1 MNRESSSA
9 IMTTTV
15 VLCLIGLLNVILGI
29 VAVISGAFP
38 DAEGKPVAPPIGV
51 GSIFFGLVL
60 LAAGALWILAGVGY
74 ISRKE
79 WGNLLAL
86 YIAPVIGVVNIIGV
100 LGPWGFTVSIG
111 WAALSAV
118 AAMAGIWYLSRKE
131 LASFFLIAVAEHA
144 IIVVVFA
151 MLIYAGQVA
160 ESQDEGLM
168 LVSMEEMEPPEPVPL
183 EVIPEERAVLKPPIM
198 PKIEIGQDMAVTDPG
213 PEIEDVALPVPK
225 TAVRI
230 TAGADTIL
238 RPYERR
244 ERDQR
249 DRDTVSTVDVESV
262 LDSSDKPSLEIGS
275 SGVAKDSSEVVIARP
290 PDSLRD
296 DSAPPDERI
305 GPSDEVARPSFVR
318 NITGE
323 IAGRRVVFWP
333 KPPEEY
339 KGTGGGS
346 ATVKFWVDPAG
357 SVIRVEISKKAGSP
371 NLDTMA
377 TEYVKEIRFVA
388 LPGNVQHRNQWGTIV
403 IDFELTRK
411 NG

>member
-1 MNRESSSA
+1 MEVNRESSSA
-9 IMTTTV
+9 ITATTV

-29 VAVISGAFP
+29 AAVISGAFP
-38 DAEGKPVAPPIGV
+38 SAEGKPVAPPIGV

-60 LAAGALWILAGVGY
+60 LAAGAFWILAGIGY
-74 ISRKE
+74 LMRRE
-79 WGNLLAL
+79 WGTPLAL
-86 YIAPVIGVVNIIGV
+86 YIAPVIGVVNVIGV
-100 LGPWGFTVSIG
+100 LGLWGFTVSIG

-151 MLIYAGQVA
+151 MLIYAEPVA
-160 ESQDEGLM
+160 ESQDAGLM
-168 LVSMEEMEPPEPVPL
+168 LVSMEETEPPEPVPL
-183 EVIPEERAVLKPPIM
+183 EVIPEERATLKPPIM
-198 PKIEIGQDMAVTDPG
+198 PKIEIGQDIAATDPG
-213 PEIEDVALPVPK
+213 PEIEDVSLPVPK
-225 TAVRI
+225 TAARI

-244 ERDQR
+244 DR
-249 DRDTVSTVDVESV
+249 DRDTVPTVDANSV
-262 LDSSDKPSLEIGS
+262 LDSSEKPVLEIGS
-275 SGVAKDSSEVVIARP
+275 SGMTKDTGELIIARP

-296 DSAPPDERI
+296 DSAPPDERV
-305 GPSDEVARPSFVR
+305 GPSDEVARPSFAGD
-318 NITGE
+318 ITGE